1 MYDGKAVVIMG
12 NKIRFS
18 DCTVKI
24 IGGVKYTVRS
34 SFAPDGEGKDFRKLY
49 ENIVAGKILQKI
61 EQLKNRPCYA
71 GYVVQTALWHENI
84 VSTKMK
90 NMPIIIW
97 NKTIQNTAWYSLH
110 TIFCGGPDRP
120 RVQWR
125 R

>member
-1 MYDGKAVVIMG
+1 MYDMDD
-12 NKIRFS
+12 KIRFN
-18 DCTVKI
+18 DCIIKI

-71 GYVVQTALWHENI
+71 GYVVQTALCHENI
-84 VSTKMK
+84 VSAKMK
-90 NMPIIIW
+90 NMLAIIW
-97 NKTIQNTAWYSLH
+97 NKTVQNTTRYSSH
-110 TIFCGGPDRP
+110 TIFCGGPCRP